1 VDIRDVARRAKVS
14 TATVSRT
21 VNQVATVDA
30 QLAKRVWKAIE
41 ELGYYP
47 NRQAR
52 ALVSGRSRVFG
63 LIVSEITN
71 PFFPEIVQTFE
82 TLAVEQ
88 HYEILLTSTIH
99 DPKRMELAV
108 RRMIEGRVDGV
119 AILTFGMEEDLLE
132 HLRFR
137 NLPLVFVDIGPK
149 APRVSNIRVDYADG
163 IRQAVQHLAALRH
176 QRIGFIAGP
185 LRLRS
190 AMARKDAFQ
199 ASMKEIGLPVKPD
212 FLVEG
217 DHRLEGG
224 KRALKKLAEL
234 RERPTAVLC
243 SNDMTAIGVMREA
256 FELNIKVPQ
265 DLSVIGFDDIRM
277 AEFLTPP
284 LTTVQM
290 SQSELARLAFEALL
304 KEVKRET
311 PIPEGSEYVLKTH
324 LVLRNSTT
332 FPSSHTA
339 TGRRTTAKSVR
350 TQAERWDQ
358 IDSAT
363 HRLQAN
369 DFLLDPP
376 VASADVRIAAQ
387 LFTTADGRA
396 DESAAD
402 QFARL
407 PPSLVA
413 REEGVQMRDSSQ
425 RAVRDFFRLGWRKLP
440 RRTLTS
446 TAERIA
452 SWKSG
457 GQDPAN
463 IFNCRQ
469 GDIVVNSWKR
479 FANIKRLAMA
489 IEVAM
494 VVRGEDGICLEFSG
508 EQAAGQGYASENAD
522 VSNAD
527 PLLW

>member
-1 VDIRDVARRAKVS
+1 MDIRDVARRAKVS

-21 VNQVATVDA
+21 VNQVASVDA

-176 QRIGFIAGP
+176 ERIGFIAGP

-199 ASMKEIGLPVKPD
+199 ASMKEIGLPVKLD

-332 FPSSHTA
+332 FPSSRTA
-339 TGRRTTAKSVR
+339 TGRRTTAKKR
-350 TQAERWDQ
+350 T
-358 IDSAT
+358 DS
-363 HRLQAN
+363 
-369 DFLLDPP
+369 D
-376 VASADVRIAAQ
+376 
-387 LFTTADGRA
+387 
-396 DESAAD
+396 
-402 QFARL
+402 
-407 PPSLVA
+407 
-413 REEGVQMRDSSQ
+413 
-425 RAVRDFFRLGWRKLP
+425 
-440 RRTLTS
+440 
-446 TAERIA
+446 
-452 SWKSG
+452 
-457 GQDPAN
+457 
-463 IFNCRQ
+463 
-469 GDIVVNSWKR
+469 
-479 FANIKRLAMA
+479 
-489 IEVAM
+489 
-494 VVRGEDGICLEFSG
+494 
-508 EQAAGQGYASENAD
+508 
-522 VSNAD
+522 
-527 PLLW
+527 